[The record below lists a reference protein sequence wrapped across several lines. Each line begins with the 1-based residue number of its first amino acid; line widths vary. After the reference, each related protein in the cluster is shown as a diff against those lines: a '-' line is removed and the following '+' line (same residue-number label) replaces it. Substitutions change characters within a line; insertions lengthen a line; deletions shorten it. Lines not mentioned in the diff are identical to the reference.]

1 MYGPEGQARDL
12 GKMIFLLFTRATE
25 KGIELALSLC
35 PPSRCANPNAQMIMP
50 KQSKQTNK
58 KNQPKLFANFT
69 TIRCLVGAT
78 LNVHLRDRQCQL

>member
-1 MYGPEGQARDL
+1 MYGPEGQAWDL

-58 KNQPKLFANFT
+58 KNNQSYLQILQQSDVQWEQPST
-69 TIRCLVGAT
+69 CI
-78 LNVHLRDRQCQL
+78 